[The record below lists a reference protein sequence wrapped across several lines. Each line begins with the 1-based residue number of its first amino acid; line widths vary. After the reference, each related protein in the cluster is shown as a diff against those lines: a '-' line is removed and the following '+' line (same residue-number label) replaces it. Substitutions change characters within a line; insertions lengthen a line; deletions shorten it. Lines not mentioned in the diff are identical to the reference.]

1 MSKTNLPINYI
12 KVPTP
17 TKKDYPGGSVGLP
30 TKYTGQFMGIKE
42 ILNKSK
48 GKKNEA

>member
-17 TKKDYPGGSVGLP
+17 TKKDYPGNVTLP
-30 TKYTGQFMGIKE
+30 DKYTGQFMRIKE
-42 ILNKSK
+42 VLNKAK
-48 GKKNEA
+48 GKKNET